1 MKKVILTLIFS
12 VSFPF
17 LIFGSSLNDFSTQYD
32 SLKQEI
38 SKPPLRLKG
47 TKVYKETTL
56 LTKDE
61 VLNILSATPV
71 NEKKYDK
78 GTRLRGTGVGLIIG
92 GAVTFVGGVALA
104 VSGIETNTTDDY
116 YYSYTSTDFTSKYY
130 IGLAIGTIGELM
142 VDGGIACSIIGK
154 TMIRRSVFN
163 YNETINQS
171 GYVPGLINYQFGLLD
186 NGRFGLNLTF

>member
-1 MKKVILTLIFS
+1 MKKAILTIIFS
-12 VSFPF
+12 VCFPF
-17 LIFGSSLNDFSTQYD
+17 LIFGSAPKDFSTQDY

-47 TKVYKETTL
+47 TKVYKGTTL

-61 VLNILSATPV
+61 VLNILSATPS
-71 NEKKYDK
+71 NGKKYEK

-92 GAVTFVGGVALA
+92 GAATFIGGIALA
-104 VSGIETNTTDDY
+104 VSGIETITTDTY
-116 YYSYTSTDFTSKYY
+116 YYNYTSTDFTSKYY

-163 YNETINQS
+163 YNETNNQS
-171 GYVPGLINYQFGLLD
+171 GYIPGLINYQFGLLD
-186 NGRFGLNLTF
+186 NGKFGLELTF

>member
-1 MKKVILTLIFS
+1 MKEVILLVIFS
-12 VSFPF
+12 VCIPF
-17 LIFGSSLNDFSTQYD
+17 LIFGSSPKDFSTQFD
-32 SLKQEI
+32 PLKQETTR
-38 SKPPLRLKG
+38 PPLRLKG

-61 VLNILSATPV
+61 VLNILSV
-71 NEKKYDK
+71 NPSDRKKYDK
-78 GTRLRGTGVGLIIG
+78 GTRLRSTGAGLIIG
-92 GAVTFVGGVALA
+92 GAVTFVGGVVLA
-104 VSGIETNTTDDY
+104 VTGIESNTDGY
-116 YYSYTSTDFTSKYY
+116 YGYTTTDFTSKYY

-163 YNETINQS
+163 YNETNKQS

-186 NGRFGLNLTF
+186 NGKLGLKFTF